1 MSLPIDCD
9 SIAMTIESL
18 AMLNDGVSIAM
29 HSRSVVHDKHSNV
42 ESLALLN
49 DGFSIAMTIESL
61 ALLNDGVSI
70 AMPIE
75 SLAMSMT
82 VSA

>member
-1 MSLPIDCD
+1 
-9 SIAMTIESL
+9 
-18 AMLNDGVSIAM
+18 
-29 HSRSVVHDKHSNV
+29 
-42 ESLALLN
+42 
-49 DGFSIAMTIESL
+49 MTIESL

-75 SLAMSMT
+75 SAMINDGVSIAMTIESLAL